1 MTEIISWFATAATIA
16 AALLVA
22 SNLGPRPTGYGFIIF
37 AIGSIAW
44 FVVGIRTDQPA
55 LIWTDSVLTLLNLF
69 GVWRWL
75 GRRAKVQDGA
85 RAAAK
90 ASEKSPGE
98 ALFPVSL
105 LTQASVRSGSTE
117 LGRCVDAMASCR
129 SGHIDYVVVGEGG
142 VAGVGE
148 VFRRLPWSVAHVDE
162 GVVRTELKL
171 SRFELLEVVPKDD
184 WPGT

>member
-1 MTEIISWFATAATIA
+1 MTEIISWFATGATII

-37 AIGSIAW
+37 AFGSIAW
-44 FVVGIRTDQPA
+44 FVVGIRTNQPA
-55 LIWTDSVLTLLNLF
+55 LIWTDAVLTLLDIF

-85 RAAAK
+85 RAAAE
-90 ASEKSPGE
+90 ASEQSPGE

-105 LTQASVRSGSTE
+105 LTQATVRSGSTE
-117 LGRCVDAMASCR
+117 LGRCVDAMAGCR
-129 SGHIDYVVVGEGG
+129 SGRIDYVVMGEGG

-148 VFRRLPWSVAHVDE
+148 VFRRLPWTFARVDE
-162 GVVRTELKL
+162 GVVKTEL
-171 SRFELLEVVPKDD
+171 SRGRFDQLAIVQKDD
-184 WPGT
+184 WAAD

>member
-1 MTEIISWFATAATIA
+1 MTEIISWFATATTII

-37 AIGSIAW
+37 ALGSVAW
-44 FVVGIRTDQPA
+44 FVVGIRTNQPA
-55 LIWTDSVLTLLNLF
+55 LIWTDAVLTLLNVF

-75 GRRAKVQDGA
+75 GRRARVQDGA
-85 RAAAK
+85 RAAAE
-90 ASEKSPGE
+90 ASEHSPGE

-105 LTQASVRSGSTE
+105 LTQAAVRSGSIE
-117 LGRCVDAMASCR
+117 LGRCIDAMASCR

-148 VFRRLPWSVAHVDE
+148 IFRRLPWSVTHVDE
-162 GVVRTELKL
+162 GAVVTELRP
-171 SRFELLEVVPKDD
+171 SEFEQLEVVPKDD
-184 WPGT
+184 WPGS